1 MIIALF
7 FILKTILYLNLT
19 KVEFNRLPIF
29 LITSMIT
36 LLIFS
41 LINKIK
47 SKNKNIIIMIF
58 YSIISFIMFVD
69 VIYYSQFAAL
79 PSVVML
85 SQTKQLTAVAD
96 SIKQLLDI
104 KNLLLLLDIPVLILI
119 NGYIKK
125 KDINIIEPKI
135 WENFK
140 TYLPL
145 GILILIIGYISMTG
159 RGQSVM
165 AQEFYSFHALDIIE
179 NLSGAPKSETKL
191 VLTEGDIED
200 LENRTKLSQGKLTGL
215 GKDKNLIVIQIESLQ
230 NFVINLEYNNQIV
243 TPNINKLINDKSS
256 LYYDKYYQL
265 IGRGNTSDTEFV
277 SHNSVYPSMEE
288 PSYVQYENNK
298 FYGLPWLL
306 RDNGYTAWS
315 MHGYEKKFWNRE
327 KAHKTH
333 GFERFIS
340 EEDYKFEETI
350 GFGLRDEDFFKQSL
364 EYIKE
369 LDKVDDNPFYAFLI
383 TLTSHSPYK
392 MDEKYQELNLKEEHK
407 GTLLG
412 DYLQAIHYTDKHL
425 GEFIENLKEKNLYD
439 NSVIAMYGDHFAI
452 ANTQEDVKKT
462 MSEFLG
468 QEYDFDIMTNI
479 PLIIT
484 IPGEDIKETNSTV
497 GSPLDF
503 YPTIMNIMG
512 YENTKGLI
520 FGRDLNN
527 YEGYKFVAPQT
538 YMLKGS
544 FIDEDTLFVMSRDGI
559 FEHSRAIDMKTREE
573 LKVEQFREQYDKS
586 IEEINKSDFIL
597 KNDLLKEY
605 IENEGKVDLKY
616 FAENEILNKDLIKF
630 KNYESVEELEKDY
643 EDGCRILSTNVSLE
657 NEEIVIPDSNS
668 KMTII
673 DIANWIE
680 NKEDAY
686 MVLRTTEDIKLFE
699 KIKREHENLLDKFIP
714 EISSFDDYIPVTFRG
729 FNSAILNLEDGNYSE
744 REILDFL
751 NANSSFGVVI
761 SQEQTE
767 SGLAKELKSIGI
779 NSYVDN
785 VKNKRQLKKLQKKGV
800 FGGFIK

>member
-96 SIKQLLDI
+96 SIKSLLDI

-119 NGYIKK
+119 KGYIKK
-125 KDINIIEPKI
+125 KDINIIKPKI

-140 TYLPL
+140 TYLTL
-145 GILILIIGYISMTG
+145 GILILIIGYVSMTG

-165 AQEFYSFHALDIIE
+165 AQEFYSFHVLDIIE
-179 NLSGAPKSETKL
+179 NLNGKPKTETKL
-191 VLTEGDIED
+191 VLTEADIED
-200 LENRTKLSQGKLTGL
+200 LQNRTKLSQGKLTDL

-243 TPNINKLINDKSS
+243 TPNINKLINNKSS
-256 LYYDKYYQL
+256 IYYDKYYQL

-306 RDNGYTAWS
+306 RDNGYTTWS

-350 GFGLRDEDFFKQSL
+350 GFGLRDEDFFQQSL

-392 MDEKYQELNLKEEHK
+392 MDEKYQDLSLKEEHK

-425 GEFIENLKEKNLYD
+425 GEFIEKLKEEGLYD

-462 MSEFLG
+462 MSKFLG

-559 FEHSRAIDMKTREE
+559 FEHSRAINMKTREE
-573 LKVEQFREQYDKS
+573 LEVGQFREQYDKS
-586 IEEINKSDFIL
+586 IAEINKSEFIL
-597 KNDLLKEY
+597 KNNLLKDY
-605 IENEGKVDLKY
+605 IENEGKIDLKD
-616 FAENEILNKDLIKF
+616 FGKAEVLNKDLIRF
-630 KNYESVEELEKDY
+630 KNYESIEELQKDY
-643 EDGCRILSTNVSLE
+643 EEGYRILAINVSLE
-657 NEEIVIPDSNS
+657 GEEIIIPDSNS
-668 KMTII
+668 KMTIP

-686 MVLRTTEDIKLFE
+686 VVLRTKEDIKLFE
-699 KIKREHENLLDKFIP
+699 KIKREQVNLLDKFIP

-729 FNSAILNLEDGNYSE
+729 FNNAILNLEDGDYSE
-744 REILDFL
+744 RQILDFL
-751 NANSSFGVVI
+751 NANSSFGVVL
-761 SQEQTE
+761 SKEQTE
-767 SGLAKELKSIGI
+767 SGLAKEIKSIGI
-779 NSYVDN
+779 SSYVDN
-785 VKNKRQLKKLQKKGV
+785 ISNKRQLKKLQKKGV
-800 FGGFIK
+800 FGGILK